1 MIVMYTSEGCSSC
14 RKARKYLKDNDL
26 SFIEKNINKEQ
37 LNEEEVRYLLRRSEN
52 GTDDLISQ
60 RSKIIKES
68 DIDIE
73 NMSTS
78 DLVTFITENPTVLKR
93 PIIID
98 DRDMQTGYDED
109 QISIFKRNNTRKQ
122 QLAHAA
128 V

>member
-37 LNEEEVRYLLRRSEN
+37 LNEEEIRYLLRRTEN

-60 RSKIIKES
+60 RSKIIKEG
-68 DIDIE
+68 DIDIDS
-73 NMSTS
+73 MSTS

-98 DRDMQTGYDED
+98 DHDMQTGYDEE

-128 V
+128 A

>member
-68 DIDIE
+68 DIDID

>member
-14 RKARKYLKDNDL
+14 RKAKKYLKDNDL

-37 LNEEEVRYLLRRSEN
+37 LNEEEIRYLLRRTEN

-60 RSKIIKES
+60 RSKIIKEG
-68 DIDIE
+68 DIDIDS
-73 NMSTS
+73 MSTS

-98 DRDMQTGYDED
+98 DHDMQTGYDEE

-128 V
+128 A